1 MAVQKVKINSE
12 GKKIFSLLF
21 YIALSHLFLTCSI
34 SRKNSYDF
42 KEIILVDLI
51 NNDSF
56 VLEKELISN
65 FEYDIKNKESQ
76 QKVLFVICYEIVC
89 KTEKND
95 SLILKTDGINHILN
109 DNYYITKENLLLKYW
124 SFNEENFCKK
134 KSIEFKQDN

>member
-1 MAVQKVKINSE
+1 
-12 GKKIFSLLF
+12 
-21 YIALSHLFLTCSI
+21 
-34 SRKNSYDF
+34 
-42 KEIILVDLI
+42 
-51 NNDSF
+51 
-56 VLEKELISN
+56 LISN

-109 DNYYITKENLLLKYW
+109 DNYYLTKENLLLKYW

>member
-1 MAVQKVKINSE
+1 MAVQKVKIDSK

-21 YIALSHLFLTCSI
+21 YIVLSHLFLTCSI
-34 SRKNSYDF
+34 SRKNSYNF
-42 KEIILVDLI
+42 EEIILVDLI

-109 DNYYITKENLLLKYW
+109 DNYYLTKENLLLKYW

>member
-1 MAVQKVKINSE
+1 MAVQKVKINSK

-34 SRKNSYDF
+34 IRKNSYDF

-56 VLEKELISN
+56 VLEKELINN
-65 FEYDIKNKESQ
+65 FENDIKNKESQ

-89 KTEKND
+89 RTAKND
-95 SLILKTDGINHILN
+95 SLILRTDGINHIID
-109 DNYYITKENLLLKYW
+109 DNFYVTKENLLLKYW
-124 SFNEENFCKK
+124 NMSEENFCKK
-134 KSIEFKQDN
+134 KSILLLNKD